1 MLISN
6 TMMTA
11 YYLGW
16 KIILLRKSKNLSFSG
31 TYKYYLIL
39 LPVLFLISNVFS
51 KEIIIEPGENAHE
64 RLQEAMILME
74 EGDTLLIKSGYYSF
88 EDGLSLDIDG
98 VTVIGEG
105 MDKTILDF
113 KNQQSGAQGLLV
125 TSNKVTLK
133 DFAILDA
140 KGDALKVIGAMG
152 INMINLR
159 TEWTGGPKSTN
170 GAYGF
175 YPVESEDVLI
185 DGCVAIGASD
195 AGIYVGQSKNIIVRN
210 SIAQYN
216 VAGIEI
222 ENSYYADV
230 YNNLA
235 SHNTGGILIF
245 DLPDLPQQGG
255 HHIRVFENQSIDNDT
270 DNFAPEGNIVG
281 EVPRGTGIII
291 MANSDVEVF
300 NNLLSGNGT
309 VNLSIVSY
317 SDETDDPNYYPHP
330 KRIQV
335 HNNTYGPAGFDP
347 DINTGELAK
356 TLFEISNGNMPD
368 IFWDGVAPLSQLIFG
383 QPEEEKLIISEDPDV
398 TFLTISAIKYMMGF
412 SNSTLTD
419 IDEFQGVINPLQPID
434 IDGI

>member
-1 MLISN
+1 ML
-6 TMMTA
+6 
-11 YYLGW
+11 
-16 KIILLRKSKNLSFSG
+16 FSAH
-31 TYKYYLIL
+31 
-39 LPVLFLISNVFS
+39 FQA
-51 KEIIIEPGENAHE
+51 KEIIIGPGENAQE
-64 RLQEAMILME
+64 DLQEALILMS
-74 EGDTLLIKSGYYSF
+74 EGDTLLIKSGYYLF
-88 EDGLSLDIDG
+88 EDGLSLDVDD
-98 VTVIGEG
+98 VTIIGEG
-105 MDKTILDF
+105 MNETVLDF
-113 KNQQSGAQGLLV
+113 KNQQSGAQGFLV
-125 TSNKVTLK
+125 TSNGVTLK

-140 KGDALKVIGAMG
+140 KGDALKVIGSKG

-255 HHIRVFENQSIDNDT
+255 HHIRVFDNKSVDNDT

-300 NNLLSGNGT
+300 NNVMSGNGT

-330 KRIQV
+330 RRIQI
-335 HNNTYGPAGFDP
+335 HNNTYGPGGFDP
-347 DINTGELAK
+347 DVETGDLAK
-356 TLFEISNGNMPD
+356 ALFEISEGNMPD
-368 IFWDGVAPLSQLIFG
+368 IFWDGVVPVSQMIFG
-383 QPEEEKLIISEDPDV
+383 QPNEDKLKVDENSDV
-398 TFLTISAIKYMMGF
+398 SFLTISPIKYMLGF
-412 SNSTLTD
+412 SNPVRTEKK
-419 IDEFQGVINPLQPID
+419 EFKGVINPLEPIV

>member
-1 MLISN
+1 MHK
-6 TMMTA
+6 A
-11 YYLGW
+11 
-16 KIILLRKSKNLSFSG
+16 
-31 TYKYYLIL
+31 LIL
-39 LPVLFLISNVFS
+39 CAFVILFNQLFA
-51 KEIIIEPGENAHE
+51 KEIIINPGENAQE
-64 RLQEAMILME
+64 ELQEALILMS
-74 EGDTLLIKSGYYSF
+74 EGDTLLIKEGYYLF
-88 EDGLSLDIDG
+88 EDGLSLDVDDVKI
-98 VTVIGEG
+98 IGEG

-113 KNQQSGAQGLLV
+113 KDQQSGAQGFLV

-140 KGDALKVIGAMG
+140 KGDALKVIGSKG
-152 INMINLR
+152 IYMINLR
-159 TEWTGGPKSTN
+159 TEWTGGPKSSN

-210 SIAQYN
+210 SVAQYN

-255 HHIRVFENQSIDNDT
+255 HHIRVFDNKSIDNDT

-300 NNLLSGNGT
+300 NNVISGNGT

-317 SDETDDPNYYPHP
+317 SDETDDQNYYPHP
-330 KRIQV
+330 RRIQI
-335 HNNTYGPAGFDP
+335 HDNTYGPAGFDP
-347 DINTGELAK
+347 DTETGDLAK
-356 TLFEISNGNMPD
+356 VLYEISDGDMPD
-368 IFWDGVAPLSQLIFG
+368 IFWDGVVSVSQMLFG
-383 QPEEEKLIISEDPDV
+383 QPEIDKLKIDENSDV
-398 TFLTISAIKYMMGF
+398 SFLTISPIKYMLGF
-412 SNSTLTD
+412 SKPVKTEKKEFNGI
-419 IDEFQGVINPLQPID
+419 IDPLEPIV
-434 IDGI
+434 IDGL

>member
-1 MLISN
+1 ML
-6 TMMTA
+6 
-11 YYLGW
+11 
-16 KIILLRKSKNLSFSG
+16 FSAH
-31 TYKYYLIL
+31 
-39 LPVLFLISNVFS
+39 FQA
-51 KEIIIEPGENAHE
+51 KEIIIGPGENAQE
-64 RLQEAMILME
+64 DLQEALILMS
-74 EGDTLLIKSGYYSF
+74 EGDTLLIKSGYYLF
-88 EDGLSLDIDG
+88 EDGLSLDVDD

-105 MDKTILDF
+105 MDETILDF
-113 KNQQSGAQGLLV
+113 KNQQSGAQGFLV
-125 TSNKVTLK
+125 TSNGVTLK

-140 KGDALKVIGAMG
+140 KGDALKVIGSKG

-255 HHIRVFENQSIDNDT
+255 HHIRVFDNKSVDNDT

-300 NNLLSGNGT
+300 NNVMSGNGT

-330 KRIQV
+330 RRIQI
-335 HNNTYGPAGFDP
+335 HNNTYGPGGFDP
-347 DINTGELAK
+347 DVGTGDLAK
-356 TLFEISNGNMPD
+356 ALFEISDGNMPD
-368 IFWDGVAPLSQLIFG
+368 IFWDGVVPISQMIFG
-383 QPEEEKLIISEDPDV
+383 QPNEDKLKVDENNEVS
-398 TFLTISAIKYMMGF
+398 FLTISPIKYMLGF
-412 SNSTLTD
+412 SNPVRTEKK
-419 IDEFQGVINPLQPID
+419 EFKGVINPLEPIV

>member
-1 MLISN
+1 MKNISCKFLI
-6 TMMTA
+6 
-11 YYLGW
+11 
-16 KIILLRKSKNLSFSG
+16 F
-31 TYKYYLIL
+31 
-39 LPVLFLISNVFS
+39 VLFLSLSISG
-51 KEIIIEPGENAHE
+51 KDILIEPGPNAHE
-64 RLQEAMILME
+64 RLQEAMILMN
-74 EGDTLLIKSGYYSF
+74 EGDTLILESGYYQF
-88 EDGLSLDIDG
+88 EDGLSLDVDG
-98 VTVIGEG
+98 VTVVGRG
-105 MDKTILDF
+105 MEKTILDF
-113 KNQQSGAQGLLV
+113 KNQQSGAQGFLV
-125 TSNKVTLK
+125 TSNGVTLK

-140 KGDALKVIGAMG
+140 KGDALKVIGAEG
-152 INMINLR
+152 ISMINLR

-230 YNNLA
+230 YDNLA

-255 HHIRVFENQSIDNDT
+255 HHIRVFNNKSINNDT

-300 NNLLSGNGT
+300 NNLISGNGT

-330 KRIQV
+330 R
-335 HNNTYGPAGFDP
+335 
-347 DINTGELAK
+347 
-356 TLFEISNGNMPD
+356 
-368 IFWDGVAPLSQLIFG
+368 
-383 QPEEEKLIISEDPDV
+383 
-398 TFLTISAIKYMMGF
+398 
-412 SNSTLTD
+412 
-419 IDEFQGVINPLQPID
+419 
-434 IDGI
+434 GIRTQ

>member
-1 MLISN
+1 MILTAIHYLYDMRKQNYIYFTLLFFISIN
-6 TMMTA
+6 IFA
-11 YYLGW
+11 
-16 KIILLRKSKNLSFSG
+16 
-31 TYKYYLIL
+31 
-39 LPVLFLISNVFS
+39 
-51 KEIIIEPGENAHE
+51 KELYVEPGPNAHE
-64 RLQEAMILME
+64 RLQEAMILMN
-74 EGDTLLIKSGYYSF
+74 EGDTLIIEAGYYSF

-98 VTVIGEG
+98 VTVVGRG
-105 MDKTILDF
+105 MEETILDF
-113 KNQQSGAQGLLV
+113 KNQQAGAQGLLV
-125 TSNKVTLK
+125 TSNGVTLK

-140 KGDALKVIGAMG
+140 KGDALKVIGAKG

-230 YNNLA
+230 YDNLA

-255 HHIRVFENQSIDNDT
+255 HHIRVFDNKSINNDT

-291 MANSDVEVF
+291 MANSDVEIF
-300 NNLLSGNGT
+300 NNLMSGNGT

-317 SDETDDPNYYPHP
+317 GDETDDSNYYPHP
-330 KRIQV
+330 KNIQV
-335 HNNTYGPAGFDP
+335 HGNTYGPSGFDP
-347 DINTGELAK
+347 DIETGDLAK
-356 TLFEISNGNMPD
+356 ALYEISGGKMPD
-368 IFWDGVAPLSQLIFG
+368 IFWDGIVPLPQIIFG
-383 QPEEEKLIISEDPDV
+383 QPEDEKLVVVEEDAS
-398 TFLTISAIKYMMGF
+398 FLTIKPIKYMLGF
-412 SNSTLTD
+412 SDPTNTNKDDFKGEISPLK
-419 IDEFQGVINPLQPID
+419 EINIETF
-434 IDGI
+434 